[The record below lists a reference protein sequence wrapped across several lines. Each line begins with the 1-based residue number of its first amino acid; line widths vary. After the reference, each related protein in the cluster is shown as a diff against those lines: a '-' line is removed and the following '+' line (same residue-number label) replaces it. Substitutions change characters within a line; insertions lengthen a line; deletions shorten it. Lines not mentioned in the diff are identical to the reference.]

1 MRKFLT
7 ILATAGLVALGS
19 GVASAQEFR
28 VRVGVD
34 DHGPRHHRVVREV
47 RERPVVERRVI
58 ERRVVRPA
66 RTRTVCRTV
75 MRERVRPSGVVVRRP
90 VEVCRQV
97 VAGRRVYVD

>member
-1 MRKFLT
+1 MMRKILT

-28 VRVGVD
+28 VQIG
-34 DHGPRHHRVVREV
+34 DHGPGHHRVVRE
-47 RERPVVERRVI
+47 RWDRPVVERRVI

-75 MRERVRPSGVVVRRP
+75 IREHVRGNGVVVRRP
-90 VEVCRQV
+90 TEVCRQV

>member
-19 GVASAQEFR
+19 GAASAQEFR
-28 VRVGVD
+28 VQIR
-34 DHGPRHHRVVREV
+34 DHGHGHHRTVREV

-58 ERRVVRPA
+58 QRRVERP

-75 MRERVRPSGVVVRRP
+75 MRERVRGNGVVVRRP